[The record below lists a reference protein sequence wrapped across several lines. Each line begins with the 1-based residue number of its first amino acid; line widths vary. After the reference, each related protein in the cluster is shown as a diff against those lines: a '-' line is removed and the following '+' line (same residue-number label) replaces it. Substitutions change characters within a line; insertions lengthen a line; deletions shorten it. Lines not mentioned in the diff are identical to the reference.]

1 MAMGYLAGA
10 SDPYGDIR
18 GRLRMVLRD
27 EQAVV
32 TVTTAVWAVLDSAL
46 FASALGRIV
55 WHCRKA
61 QKGERKFFGPELLTE
76 IPGVMVGWIVGMGVA
91 EYLGL
96 DGRAAQG
103 LVLIISYLG
112 PDGFQA
118 LLDKYL
124 QRDAGK

>member
-1 MAMGYLAGA
+1 
-10 SDPYGDIR
+10 
-18 GRLRMVLRD
+18 MVLRD
-27 EQAVV
+27 EQAVLSA
-32 TVTTAVWAVLDSAL
+32 TTAIWAVLDSAL

-61 QKGERKFFGPELLTE
+61 QKEERKFFGTELFTE
-76 IPGVMVGWIVGMGVA
+76 IPGVFVGWVVGVGLA

-103 LVLIISYLG
+103 LVLIVSYLG

>member
-1 MAMGYLAGA
+1 
-10 SDPYGDIR
+10 
-18 GRLRMVLRD
+18 MVFRD

-32 TVTTAVWAVLDSAL
+32 TATTAVWAVLDSAL
-46 FASALGRIV
+46 FASALGRLV
-55 WHCRKA
+55 WHGRKA
-61 QKGERKFFGPELLTE
+61 QKGERNFFGTELLAE
-76 IPGVMVGWIVGMGVA
+76 IPGVLVGWIIGMGLA

-103 LVLIISYLG
+103 LVLIVSYLG

-124 QRDAGK
+124 QRDPGK

>member
-1 MAMGYLAGA
+1 
-10 SDPYGDIR
+10 
-18 GRLRMVLRD
+18 MVFRD

-32 TVTTAVWAVLDSAL
+32 TATTAVWAVLDSAL
-46 FASALGRIV
+46 FASALGRLV
-55 WHCRKA
+55 WHGRKA
-61 QKGERKFFGPELLTE
+61 QKGERKFFGPELLAE
-76 IPGVMVGWIVGMGVA
+76 IPGVLVGWIIGMGVA

-103 LVLIISYLG
+103 LVLIVSYLG

-124 QRDAGK
+124 QRDPGK